1 MSDREPVQIV
11 EIDIDYCSL
20 TYGTGACTAVLG
32 TTGVRKCY
40 NTFKTCQA
48 TAAFDKV
55 PLTLRFANTRSNFPK
70 GQTYF
75 PVLQSVSAFSSSVNI
90 AGSNPKLGNLGKR
103 AKVSA
108 SLVDF
113 PYHDRYT
120 DKYQPERISGAA
132 QTDEGGYD
140 PMDRGTFFTKLKTRF
155 PYYAGRP
162 MRVIDGYISNG
173 QLVDTQTRHFIVTD
187 IKGPDSRGRV
197 VVEGKDVLT
206 LADKKSSLA
215 PFPSRGGL
223 AADITSSATSLTLSP
238 SGVGAEYPAS
248 GYAVIGSE
256 VVTYTRSGD
265 VVTLTGRGVK
275 GSEASDHSVDDTFQE
290 AINYEDEFL
299 DDVIYDLLVNYAN
312 IPASYIDTTAWN
324 NEVQR
329 WGPTKKIFTTI
340 TEPTGVAELLGE
352 LAVIGV
358 SLWWDDVNQKI
369 GLRITKPPELFE
381 VIPNFTDDANIKDIS
396 QEDRDEDRLT
406 QIHFYS
412 VQQDPTQG
420 VEEKSNYNRIRAT
433 IDTVAEQENAYNDTR
448 VREIFFRWF
457 NGEGNDTQV
466 RLASL
471 RLLQRLRNAPKSYTI
486 LLDAKDK
493 DIGLTDVFRITSRV
507 VTDETGNAQPTLLQ
521 VTQRSEKQSGH
532 EVQILAQSYEY
543 DGKYG
548 FIMENTANV
557 YGSATETEKETG
569 AYIVD
574 GTTLVFPDGADPYV
588 II

>member
-20 TYGTGACTAVLG
+20 TYGVGACDAVLG

-40 NTFKTCQA
+40 NTFKTCQF
-48 TAAFDKV
+48 TSAFNNV

-90 AGSNPKLGNLGKR
+90 AGSNPKLGDLGKR
-103 AKVSA
+103 AKVTA

-120 DKYQPERISGAA
+120 DKYQAERISGAA

-140 PMDRGTFFTKLKTRF
+140 PMDRGTFFTKLKNRF

-187 IKGPDSRGRV
+187 INGPDSSGRV
-197 VVEGKDVLT
+197 SIEGKDVLT
-206 LADKKSSLA
+206 LADKKSAVA
-215 PFPSRGGL
+215 PTPSRGAL
-223 AADITSSATSLTLSP
+223 VADITDTDTSLTLTP
-238 SGVGAEYPAS
+238 SGIGSEYPAS

-256 VVTYTRSGD
+256 IVTYTRSGD
-265 VVTLTGRGVK
+265 TVTLTARGVN
-275 GSEASDHSVDDTFQE
+275 GTEASSHNADDTFQE

-324 NEVQR
+324 NEVER

-340 TEPTGVAELLGE
+340 TEPTGVADLVGE

-358 SLWWDDVNQKI
+358 SIWWDDVNQKI
-369 GLRITKPPELFE
+369 GLRLTKPPEPFDT
-381 VIPNFTDDANIKDIS
+381 IPEFNDDAHIKEIS

-412 VQQDPTQG
+412 VQADPTQG
-420 VEEKSNYNRIRAT
+420 VKEKSNYDRIRAT
-433 IDTVAEQENAYNDTR
+433 IDAIAEQENSYNDTR

-457 NGEGNDTQV
+457 NTGNDTQA
-466 RLASL
+466 RLSSL

-486 LLDAKDK
+486 LLDAKDR
-493 DIGLTDVFRITSRV
+493 DNTNLTDVIRVTSRV
-507 VTDETGNAQPTLLQ
+507 ITDDTGKAEPTLLQ
-521 VTQRSEKQSGH
+521 VTQRVEKQSGH
-532 EVQILAQSYEY
+532 EVQITAQSYQY

-548 FIMENTANV
+548 WVMEDTANV
-557 YGSATETEKETG
+557 YGSATTTEKETG
-569 AYIVD
+569 AYIVN
-574 GTTLVFPDGADPYV
+574 GTTLVFPDGAGPYL

>member
-1 MSDREPVQIV
+1 
-11 EIDIDYCSL
+11 
-20 TYGTGACTAVLG
+20 LG

-48 TAAFDKV
+48 TSAFNKV
-55 PLTLRFANTRSNFPK
+55 PLTLRFANTRSDFPK

-75 PVLQSVSAFSSSVNI
+75 PVLQSVTAFSSSVNI
-90 AGSNPKLGNLGKR
+90 AGSNPKLGDLGKR
-103 AKVSA
+103 AKVTA

-120 DKYQPERISGAA
+120 DKYQAERIDGTA

-140 PMDRGTFFTKLKTRF
+140 PMDRGTFFTKLKNRF
-155 PYYAGRP
+155 PFYAGRP
-162 MRVIDGYISNG
+162 MRVIDGYISGG

-187 IKGPDSRGRV
+187 INGPDSNGRV
-197 VVEGKDVLT
+197 SIEGKDVLT

-215 PFPSRGGL
+215 PTPSRGAL
-223 AADITSSATSLTLSP
+223 DRDISTTDTTFDLIP
-238 SGVGAEYPAS
+238 SGVGSEYPTS

-256 VVTYTRSGD
+256 IVTYTRSSD
-265 VVTLTGRGVK
+265 TITLTGRAVN
-275 GSEASDHSVDDTFQE
+275 GSEVSSHSEDDSFQQ

-299 DDVIYDLLVNYAN
+299 DDVIYDLFVNYAN

-324 NEVQR
+324 EEVQR

-340 TEPTGVAELLGE
+340 TEPTGVAELVGE

-358 SLWWDDVNQKI
+358 SIWWDDVNQKI
-369 GLRITKPPELFE
+369 GLRLTKPPSPLETITE
-381 VIPNFTDDANIKDIS
+381 FTDDKDIKDIS

-412 VQQDPTQG
+412 VQADPTQG
-420 VEEKSNYNRIRAT
+420 LKEKSNYDRIRAT
-433 IDTVAEQENAYNDTR
+433 IDTVAEQANSYNDTR

-457 NGEGNDTQV
+457 NRGNDTQA
-466 RLASL
+466 RLSSL
-471 RLLQRLRNAPKSYTI
+471 RLLNRLRNSPKSYTI
-486 LLDAKDK
+486 LLDAKDR
-493 DIGLTDVFRITSRV
+493 DIALTDVIRITSRV
-507 VTDETGNAQPTLLQ
+507 VTDDTGKAEPTLLQ
-521 VTQRSEKQSGH
+521 VTQRVEKQSGH
-532 EVQILAQSYEY
+532 EVQISAQSYLY

-548 FIMENTANV
+548 YIMENTANV
-557 YGSATETEKETG
+557 YGSATATEKATG

-574 GTTLVFPDGADPYV
+574 GTTLQFPDGAEPYV

>member
-1 MSDREPVQIV
+1 MSDRQPVQIV

-55 PLTLRFANTRSNFPK
+55 PLTLRFANTRSDFPK

-75 PVLQSVSAFSSSVNI
+75 PVLQKVTAFSSSVNI
-90 AGSNPKLGNLGKR
+90 AGSNPKLGDLGKR
-103 AKVSA
+103 AKVTA

-120 DKYQPERISGAA
+120 DKYQAGRVDGTA

-140 PMDRGTFFTKLKTRF
+140 PMDRGTFFTKLKNRF

-187 IKGPDSRGRV
+187 INGPDSNGRV
-197 VVEGKDVLT
+197 SIEGKDVLT

-215 PFPSRGGL
+215 PRPSRGTL
-223 AADITSSATSLTLSP
+223 SADITNVATSLTLAP
-238 SGVGAEYPAS
+238 SGIGAEYPTS

-256 VVTYTRSGD
+256 IVTYTRSGD
-265 VVTLTGRGVK
+265 VVTLTARGVN
-275 GSEASDHSVDDTFQE
+275 GSEADSHSADDTFQE

-299 DDVIYDLLVNYAN
+299 DDVIYDLFVNYAG
-312 IPASYIDTTAWN
+312 IPASYIDTTAWY

-340 TEPTGVAELLGE
+340 TEPTGVADLVGE

-358 SLWWDDVNQKI
+358 SIWWDDVNQKI

-381 VIPNFTDDANIKDIS
+381 VLPEFTDDANIKEIS
-396 QEDRDEDRLT
+396 QVDRDEDRLT
-406 QIHFYS
+406 QIHFYT
-412 VQQDPTQG
+412 VQADPTQG
-420 VEEKSNYNRIRAT
+420 VKEKSNYNRIRAT

-457 NGEGNDTQV
+457 NTGNDTQV

-486 LLDAKDK
+486 LLDAKDR
-493 DIGLTDVFRITSRV
+493 DNTDLTDVIRVTSRI
-507 VTDETGNAQPTLLQ
+507 VTDETGNPTPKLLQ
-521 VTQRSEKQSGH
+521 VTQRVEKASGH
-532 EVQILAQSYEY
+532 EVQITAQSYEY

-557 YGSATETEKETG
+557 YGSATELEKESG

>member
-40 NTFKTCQA
+40 NTFRTCQA

-103 AKVSA
+103 AKVTA

-120 DKYQPERISGAA
+120 DKYQAERISGTA

-140 PMDRGTFFTKLKTRF
+140 PMDRGTFFTKLKNRF

-162 MRVIDGYISNG
+162 MRVIDGYISGG

-187 IKGPDSRGRV
+187 IKGPDSNGRV
-197 VVEGKDVLT
+197 TIEGKDVLT

-215 PFPSRGGL
+215 PAPSRGVL
-223 AADITSSATSLTLSP
+223 SSDITSSATSLTLSP
-238 SGVGAEYPAS
+238 SGIGAEYPTS

-265 VVTLTGRGVK
+265 VITLTGRGVK
-275 GSEASDHSVDDTFQE
+275 GSEASEHLEDDTFQE
-290 AINYEDEFL
+290 AINYEDQFL

-312 IPASYIDTTAWN
+312 IPASYIDTLAWYT
-324 NEVQR
+324 EVQR

-340 TEPTGVAELLGE
+340 TEPTGVSDLLGE

-381 VIPNFTDDANIKDIS
+381 VIPNFTDGSHIKEIS

-406 QIHFYS
+406 QIHFYT
-412 VQQDPTQG
+412 VQQDPTEG
-420 VEEKSNYNRIRAT
+420 VESKSNYNRIRAT
-433 IDTVAEQENAYNDTR
+433 IDTIAEQENAYNDTR
-448 VREIFFRWF
+448 VREVFFRWF
-457 NGEGNDTQV
+457 NTGNDTQV
-466 RLASL
+466 RLSSL

-486 LLDAKDK
+486 LLDAKDR
-493 DIGLTDVFRITSRV
+493 DLGLTDVIRITSRV
-507 VTDETGNAQPTLLQ
+507 VTDETGNLQPTLLQ
-521 VTQRSEKQSGH
+521 VTQRVEKKSGH
-532 EVQILAQSYEY
+532 EVQISAQSYEY

-548 FIMENTANV
+548 FIMQNTANV
-557 YGSATETEKETG
+557 YGSATELEKESG

-574 GTTLVFPDGADPYV
+574 GTALVFPDGEAPYV

>member
-1 MSDREPVQIV
+1 LSDREPVQIV

-40 NTFKTCQA
+40 NTFRTCQA

-75 PVLQSVSAFSSSVNI
+75 PVLQSVTAFSSSVNI

-103 AKVSA
+103 AKVTA

-120 DKYQPERISGAA
+120 DKYQEGRIDGTA

-140 PMDRGTFFTKLKTRF
+140 PMDRGTFFTKLKNRF

-173 QLVDTQTRHFIVTD
+173 ELVDTQTRHFIVTD
-187 IKGPDSRGRV
+187 INGPDSSGRV
-197 VVEGKDVLT
+197 SIEGKDVLT

-215 PFPSRGGL
+215 PTPSRGTL
-223 AADITSSATSLTLSP
+223 SADISEVATSLTLVP
-238 SGVGAEYPAS
+238 SGIGAEYPTS

-256 VVTYTRSGD
+256 IVTYTRSGD
-265 VVTLTGRGVK
+265 NVTLTARGVN
-275 GSEASDHSVDDTFQE
+275 GSEINSHNEDDTFQE

-299 DDVIYDLLVNYAN
+299 DDVIYDLFVNYAG

-324 NEVQR
+324 TEVQR
-329 WGPTKKIFTTI
+329 WAPTKKIFTTI
-340 TEPTGVAELLGE
+340 TEPTGVADLVGE

-358 SLWWDDVNQKI
+358 SIWWDDVNQKI

-381 VIPNFTDDANIKDIS
+381 IIPEFTDDANIKEIS

-406 QIHFYS
+406 QIHFYT
-412 VQQDPTQG
+412 VQADPTQE
-420 VEEKSNYNRIRAT
+420 VTDKSNYNRIRAT

-448 VREIFFRWF
+448 VREVFFRWF
-457 NGEGNDTQV
+457 NTGNDTQV
-466 RLASL
+466 RLSSL

-486 LLDAKDK
+486 LLDAKDR
-493 DIGLTDVFRITSRV
+493 DSTDLTDVIRVTSRV
-507 VTDETGNAQPTLLQ
+507 VTDETGKSQPTLLQ
-521 VTQRSEKQSGH
+521 VTQRTEKKSGH
-532 EVQILAQSYEY
+532 EVQIMAQSYQY

-548 FIMENTANV
+548 WIMQNTANV
-557 YGSATETEKETG
+557 YGSATELEKESG
-569 AYIVD
+569 GYIVD
-574 GTTLVFPDGADPYV
+574 GTTLKFPDNEDPYV

>member
-75 PVLQSVSAFSSSVNI
+75 PVLQSVTAFSSSVNI
-90 AGSNPKLGNLGKR
+90 AGSNPKLGDLGKR
-103 AKVSA
+103 AKVTA

-120 DKYQPERISGAA
+120 DKYQAERVDGTA

-140 PMDRGTFFTKLKTRF
+140 PMDRGTFFTKLKNRF
-155 PYYAGRP
+155 PFYAGRP
-162 MRVIDGYISNG
+162 MRVIDGFISNG
-173 QLVDTQTRHFIVTD
+173 ELVDTQTRHFIVTD
-187 IKGPDSRGRV
+187 INGPDSSGRV
-197 VVEGKDVLT
+197 SIEGKDVLT

-215 PFPSRGGL
+215 PTPSRGAL
-223 AADITSSATSLTLSP
+223 DREIDEVATTFDLIP
-238 SGVGAEYPAS
+238 SGVGAEYPSS

-256 VVTYTRSGD
+256 IVTYTRSSD
-265 VVTLTGRGVK
+265 TITLTERAVK
-275 GSEASDHSVDDTFQE
+275 GSEVSSHNEDDTFQI
-290 AINYEDEFL
+290 AISYEDEFL
-299 DDVIYDLLVNYAN
+299 DDVIYDLFVNYAN
-312 IPASYIDTTAWN
+312 IPASYIDTTAWAE
-324 NEVQR
+324 EVER

-340 TEPTGVAELLGE
+340 TEPTGVAELVGE
-352 LAVIGV
+352 LSVIGV
-358 SLWWDDVNQKI
+358 SIWWDDVNQKI
-369 GLRITKPPELFE
+369 GLRITKPPELFN
-381 VIPNFTDDANIKDIS
+381 VIPDFNDNEHIKDIS

-406 QIHFYS
+406 QIHFYT
-412 VQQDPTQG
+412 VQSDPTEG
-420 VEEKSNYNRIRAT
+420 VKEKSNYDRIRAT
-433 IDTVAEQENAYNDTR
+433 IDAVAEQANSYNDTR

-457 NGEGNDTQV
+457 NTGNDTQA
-466 RLASL
+466 RLSSL
-471 RLLQRLRNAPKSYTI
+471 RLLQRLRNAPKSFTI
-486 LLDAKDK
+486 TLDAKDR
-493 DIGLTDVFRITSRV
+493 DIGLTDVIRVTSRV
-507 VTDETGNAQPTLLQ
+507 ITDDTGKAEPTLLQ
-521 VTQRSEKQSGH
+521 VTQRVEKQSGH
-532 EVQILAQSYEY
+532 EVQISAQSYQY

-548 FIMENTANV
+548 YVMENTANV
-557 YGSATETEKETG
+557 YGSATATEKATG
-569 AYIVD
+569 GYIVD
-574 GTTLVFPDGADPYV
+574 ETTLKFPDGADPYV